1 LWKTAAPPG
10 GGSAGRHRRRQAAGE
25 EGGAVRTA
33 NAEAKV
39 WREIFRRASAELGR
53 KECETWLRPAVCTGV
68 EGEVVYL
75 EVPNN
80 LYRKF
85 IEDKYLG
92 LLEEKAREVIGP
104 RATVAVGASGGQEG
118 LFLGESAA
126 SEEAPKYPV
135 PKASKLNPLYTFD
148 TFVVGRSNSF
158 CHAACRAVAQNPG
171 ARYNP
176 LFIYGGVGLG
186 KTHLLHAI
194 GHETIGR
201 GNGVRISYLSCDQ
214 FMNEMIAAVKN
225 NRTDAFRRK
234 YRNVDFLLV
243 DDIQFLAGMEGTQV
257 EFFHTFN
264 ALYEAGSQI
273 VLSSDRAP
281 KDIPQVEDRLR
292 TRFEWGLIADI
303 QPPDYETR
311 RAIIARKAEFKN
323 IDISDDVA
331 GLIATRLTT
340 NIRAIEGVLNR
351 LFATALHTSTSVSM
365 TLAQDILNEIV
376 PEERRVSVS
385 LDQIQEA
392 TAKYFNLSRR
402 DLISKSRRAN
412 IARARQIAMY
422 LCREKTA
429 SSLAD
434 IGLAFG
440 NRDHTTVLYSITK
453 VEGDLAANGDGAAKV
468 ITDIERNLGRLNY
481 PAA

>member
-1 LWKTAAPPG
+1 VAKTA
-10 GGSAGRHRRRQAAGE
+10 SS
-25 EGGAVRTA
+25 RTR
-33 NAEAKV
+33 V
-39 WREIFRRASAELGR
+39 WRDIYKRLADELDR
-53 KECETWLRPAVCTGV
+53 KECETWLRPVACRSVDDNV
-68 EGEVVYL
+68 LRL

-80 LYRKF
+80 LYREY
-85 IEDKYLG
+85 ITEKYFA
-92 LLEEKAREVIGP
+92 LLEAKARELLGP
-104 RATVAVGASGGQEG
+104 EIKVELRAVVGQEG
-118 LFLGESAA
+118 LFLADTSSRDDAA
-126 SEEAPKYPV
+126 AKYPAPKV
-135 PKASKLNPLYTFD
+135 SKLNPLYTFD

-194 GHETIGR
+194 GHETLGR
-201 GNGVRISYLSCDQ
+201 GNGIRVSYLSCDH

-281 KDIPQVEDRLR
+281 KDIPEVEDRLR

-303 QPPDYETR
+303 QAPDYETR
-311 RAIIARKAEFKN
+311 RAIIARKGELKQ
-323 IDISDDVA
+323 IGIPDEVA
-331 GLIATRLTT
+331 DLIATRLTT

-351 LFATALHTSTSVSM
+351 LFATAHHTGTSVSFA
-365 TLAQDILNEIV
+365 LAQDILNELV
-376 PEERRVSVS
+376 PEERRLSLS
-385 LDQIQEA
+385 LDQLQET

-402 DLISKSRRAN
+402 DLISKTRRAN
-412 IARARQIAMY
+412 VARARQIAMY
-422 LCREKTA
+422 LCREKTH

-440 NRDHTTVLYSITK
+440 NRDHTTVLYSISK
-453 VEGDLAANGDGAAKV
+453 IEGEVASADATTVKILKDLEK
-468 ITDIERNLGRLNY
+468 NLDRLS
-481 PAA
+481 PAVA

>member
-1 LWKTAAPPG
+1 MWKTPLSRDGNANRKPRPYLL
-10 GGSAGRHRRRQAAGE
+10 GE
-25 EGGAVRTA
+25 EDRTVKTA
-33 NAEAKV
+33 KTEAKV
-39 WREIFRRASAELGR
+39 WREIFRRVATELGR

-68 EGEVVYL
+68 AGEVVHL

-80 LYRKF
+80 LYREF
-85 IEDKYLG
+85 IKEKYLG
-92 LLEEKAREVIGP
+92 LLEEKAREIIGP
-104 RATVAVGASGGQEG
+104 EATVAVEAAAGQEG
-118 LFLGESAA
+118 LFLGEAGA
-126 SEEAPKYPV
+126 PDNPPKYPA

-194 GHETIGR
+194 GHGTAGR
-201 GNGVRISYLSCDQ
+201 SNGIRISYLSCDH

-311 RAIIARKAEFKN
+311 RAIIARKAELKG
-323 IDISDDVA
+323 IEISDGVA
-331 GLIATRLTT
+331 DLISTRLTT

-365 TLAQDILNEIV
+365 ALAHDILNEIV
-376 PEERRVSVS
+376 PVERRVSVS
-385 LDQIQEA
+385 TDQIQEA

-412 IARARQIAMY
+412 IARARQFAMY
-422 LCREKTA
+422 LCREKTS

-440 NRDHTTVLYSITK
+440 NRDHTTVLYSLSKI
-453 VEGDLAANGDGAAKV
+453 EADLAADGDGTAK
-468 ITDIERNLGRLNY
+468 IIQDIEQNLGRLSH
-481 PAA
+481 PTA

>member
-1 LWKTAAPPG
+1 MVTVTETKI
-10 GGSAGRHRRRQAAGE
+10 
-25 EGGAVRTA
+25 
-33 NAEAKV
+33 
-39 WREIFRRASAELGR
+39 WREIYRNLSDELGR
-53 KECETWLRPAVCTGV
+53 KECETWLRPAVCTAIDANV
-68 EGEVVYL
+68 LHL

-80 LYRKF
+80 LYREF
-85 IEDKYLG
+85 IRDKYLA
-92 LLEEKAREVIGP
+92 LIESKAREVLGHDAEIEIE
-104 RATVAVGASGGQEG
+104 AAVGQEG
-118 LFLGESAA
+118 LFLGDTVPD
-126 SEEAPKYPV
+126 EAPAKYPA

-148 TFVVGRSNSF
+148 MFVVGRSNSF
-158 CHAACRAVAQNPG
+158 CHAASRAVAQNPG

-201 GNGVRISYLSCDQ
+201 GNGIRISYLSCDH

-311 RAIIARKAEFKN
+311 RAIIARKAELKRVE
-323 IDISDDVA
+323 ISDEVA
-331 GLIATRLTT
+331 DLISSRLTT

-351 LFATALHTSTSVSM
+351 LFATALHTRTPVSM
-365 TLAQDILNEIV
+365 ALAHDILNEIV
-376 PEERRVSVS
+376 PEERRVSLS
-385 LDQIQEA
+385 IDQLQEV
-392 TAKYFNLSRR
+392 TAKYFNLTRR

-412 IARARQIAMY
+412 IARARQMAMY
-422 LCREKTA
+422 LCREKTS

-440 NRDHTTVLYSITK
+440 NRDHTTVLYSISKIEAEIT
-453 VEGDLAANGDGAAKV
+453 AKDNEILKIV
-468 ITDIERNLGRLNY
+468 ADIEKNIDRLA
-481 PAA
+481 PAAA

>member
-1 LWKTAAPPG
+1 MKTAKK
-10 GGSAGRHRRRQAAGE
+10 
-25 EGGAVRTA
+25 
-33 NAEAKV
+33 EARV
-39 WREIFRRASAELGR
+39 WRDIYRAISAELGR
-53 KECETWLRPAVCTGV
+53 KECETWLKPAVCTGL
-68 EGEVVYL
+68 EGNVLHV

-85 IEDKYLG
+85 IQEKYLG
-92 LLEEKAREVIGP
+92 LLEQKAREVIGP
-104 RATVAVGASGGQEG
+104 EAAVAIEAAAGQEG
-118 LFLGESAA
+118 LFLAEGAA
-126 SEEAPKYPV
+126 GDSPAKYPS

-194 GHETIGR
+194 GHDTIGR
-201 GNGVRISYLSCDQ
+201 GNGIRISYLSCDH

-311 RAIIARKAEFKN
+311 RAIIARKAELKE
-323 IDISDDVA
+323 IGISDEVA
-331 GLIATRLTT
+331 DLIATRLTT

-365 TLAQDILNEIV
+365 SLAQDILNEIV
-376 PEERRVSVS
+376 PEERRVSLS
-385 LDQIQEA
+385 IDQIQEA
-392 TAKYFNLSRR
+392 TAKYFNLNRR

-440 NRDHTTVLYSITK
+440 NRDHTTVLYSISK
-453 VEGDLAANGDGAAKV
+453 IEGDLAADGDGTVKV
-468 ITDIERNLGRLNY
+468 IQDIERNLGRLSY

>member
-1 LWKTAAPPG
+1 VK
-10 GGSAGRHRRRQAAGE
+10 SAN
-25 EGGAVRTA
+25 V
-33 NAEAKV
+33 EARV
-39 WREIFRRASAELGR
+39 WRDIFRRVAGEMGR
-53 KECETWLRPAVCTGV
+53 KECETWLRPAVCKGV
-68 EGEVVYL
+68 NGNVLFL

-80 LYRKF
+80 LYREF
-85 IEDKYLG
+85 IKEKYLAV
-92 LLEEKAREVIGP
+92 LEEKAREVMGP
-104 RATVAVGASGGQEG
+104 EAKVDVEAAVAQEG
-118 LFLGESAA
+118 LFLGGPGGSDAPA
-126 SEEAPKYPV
+126 SFPAPKL
-135 PKASKLNPLYTFD
+135 SKLNPQYTFD

-194 GHETIGR
+194 GHATVHK
-201 GNGVRISYLSCDQ
+201 GNGVRISYLSCDH

-225 NRTDAFRRK
+225 NRTDSFRRK

-264 ALYEAGSQI
+264 TLYEAGSQI

-281 KDIPQVEDRLR
+281 KDIPKVEDRLR

-303 QPPDYETR
+303 QSPDYETR
-311 RAIIARKAEFKN
+311 RAIIASKAELKA
-323 IDISDDVA
+323 IAIADEVADV
-331 GLIATRLTT
+331 IATRLTT

-351 LFATALHTSTSVSM
+351 LFATAHHTGTPVSM
-365 TLAQDILNEIV
+365 ALAQDILGEIA
-376 PEERRVSVS
+376 PEERRVSLS
-385 LDQIQEA
+385 IDQLQEA
-392 TAKYFNLSRR
+392 TAKYFNVTRR
-402 DLISKSRRAN
+402 DLLSKSRRAN
-412 IARARQIAMY
+412 ISRARQMAMY

-429 SSLAD
+429 ASLSD

-440 NRDHTTVLYSITK
+440 NRDHTTVLYSLSKI
-453 VEGDLAANGDGAAKV
+453 EAELAADKDDTAKV
-468 ITDIERNLGRLNY
+468 IKDIEKNLERVN
-481 PAA
+481 P

>member
-1 LWKTAAPPG
+1 M
-10 GGSAGRHRRRQAAGE
+10 
-25 EGGAVRTA
+25 
-33 NAEAKV
+33 AKSTSSRARV
-39 WREIFRRASAELGR
+39 WRDIYKRLAAELDR
-53 KECETWLRPAVCTGV
+53 KECETWLRPVTCRGV
-68 EGEVVYL
+68 DGDTLHL

-80 LYRKF
+80 LYREF
-85 IEDKYLG
+85 ITEKYLG
-92 LLEEKAREVIGP
+92 LLEAKARELLGP
-104 RATVAVGASGGQEG
+104 EVKVELRAVVGQEG
-118 LFLGESAA
+118 LFLANTSRDDDAA
-126 SEEAPKYPV
+126 KYPAPKV
-135 PKASKLNPLYTFD
+135 SKLNPLYTFD

-158 CHAACRAVAQNPG
+158 CHAASRAVAQNPG

-194 GHETIGR
+194 GHETLGR
-201 GNGVRISYLSCDQ
+201 GNGIRVSYLSCDH

-281 KDIPQVEDRLR
+281 RDIPEVEDRLR

-303 QPPDYETR
+303 QAPDYETR
-311 RAIIARKAEFKN
+311 RAIIARKAELKH
-323 IDISDDVA
+323 IAISDEVA
-331 GLIATRLTT
+331 DLIATRLTT

-351 LFATALHTSTSVSM
+351 LFATAQHTGTSVSFA
-365 TLAQDILNEIV
+365 LAQDILNELV
-376 PEERRVSVS
+376 PEERRLSLS
-385 LDQIQEA
+385 LDQLQEA

-402 DLISKSRRAN
+402 DLISKTRRAN
-412 IARARQIAMY
+412 VARARQIAMY
-422 LCREKTA
+422 LCREKTN

-440 NRDHTTVLYSITK
+440 NRDHTTVLYSISK
-453 VEGDLAANGDGAAKV
+453 IEGAVASAEEKTVKILKDL
-468 ITDIERNLGRLNY
+468 ERNLDRLG
-481 PAA
+481 PAAN

>member
-1 LWKTAAPPG
+1 M
-10 GGSAGRHRRRQAAGE
+10 
-25 EGGAVRTA
+25 
-33 NAEAKV
+33 
-39 WREIFRRASAELGR
+39 GR
-53 KECETWLRPAVCTGV
+53 KECETWLKPAACKGTG
-68 EGEVVYL
+68 GNILRL

-80 LYRKF
+80 LYREF
-85 IEDKYLG
+85 IKEKYLE
-92 LLEEKAREVIGP
+92 LLETKAREVLGP
-104 RATVAVGASGGQEG
+104 GARVDIEAAVGQEG
-118 LFLGESAA
+118 LFLSDGSGADSA
-126 SEEAPKYPV
+126 PRYPV

-158 CHAACRAVAQNPG
+158 CHAACRAVVQNPG

-176 LFIYGGVGLG
+176 LFVYGGVGLG

-194 GHETIGR
+194 GHATLQK
-201 GNGVRISYLSCDQ
+201 GNGLSVSYLSCDH

-281 KDIPQVEDRLR
+281 KDINKVEDRLR

-303 QPPDYETR
+303 QSPDYETR
-311 RAIIARKAEFKN
+311 RAIIARKAELKG
-323 IDISDDVA
+323 IPIADDVA

-351 LFATALHTSTSVSM
+351 LFATAHHTKTPVSM
-365 TLAQDILNEIV
+365 SLAQDILGELA
-376 PEERRVSVS
+376 PEERRVSLS
-385 LDQIQEA
+385 IDQLQEA

-402 DLISKSRRAN
+402 DLLSKSRRAN
-412 IARARQIAMY
+412 VARARQIAMY
-422 LCREKTA
+422 LCRENT
-429 SSLAD
+429 STSLAD

-440 NRDHTTVLYSITK
+440 NRDHTTVLYSVTK
-453 VEGDLAANGDGAAKV
+453 VEGELAAGEEN
-468 ITDIERNLGRLNY
+468 ITKTIHDIEKNLERVLV
-481 PAA
+481 

>member
-1 LWKTAAPPG
+1 MK
-10 GGSAGRHRRRQAAGE
+10 
-25 EGGAVRTA
+25 AV
-33 NAEAKV
+33 NAESRA
-39 WREIFRRASAELGR
+39 WREIYRRVAAEMGR
-53 KECETWLRPAVCTGV
+53 KECETWLKPAACKGTGGNV
-68 EGEVVYL
+68 LRL

-80 LYRKF
+80 LYREF
-85 IEDKYLG
+85 IKEKYLE
-92 LLEEKAREVIGP
+92 LLETKAREVLGP
-104 RATVAVGASGGQEG
+104 GAQVDIEAAVGQEG
-118 LFLGESAA
+118 LFLSDG
-126 SEEAPKYPV
+126 SEADSAPKYPV

-158 CHAACRAVAQNPG
+158 CHAACRAVVQNPG

-176 LFIYGGVGLG
+176 LFVYGGVGLG

-194 GHETIGR
+194 GHATLQK
-201 GNGVRISYLSCDQ
+201 GNGLSVSYLSCDH

-281 KDIPQVEDRLR
+281 KDITKVEDRLR

-303 QPPDYETR
+303 QSPDYETR
-311 RAIIARKAEFKN
+311 RAIIARKAELKG
-323 IDISDDVA
+323 IPIADDVA

-351 LFATALHTSTSVSM
+351 LFATAHHTKTPVSM
-365 TLAQDILNEIV
+365 SLAQDILGELA
-376 PEERRVSVS
+376 PEERRVSLS
-385 LDQIQEA
+385 IDQLQET

-402 DLISKSRRAN
+402 DLLSKSRRAN

-422 LCREKTA
+422 LCRENT
-429 SSLAD
+429 STSLAD

-453 VEGDLAANGDGAAKV
+453 VEGELAAGEES
-468 ITDIERNLGRLNY
+468 ITKTIRDIEKNLERVLV
-481 PAA
+481 